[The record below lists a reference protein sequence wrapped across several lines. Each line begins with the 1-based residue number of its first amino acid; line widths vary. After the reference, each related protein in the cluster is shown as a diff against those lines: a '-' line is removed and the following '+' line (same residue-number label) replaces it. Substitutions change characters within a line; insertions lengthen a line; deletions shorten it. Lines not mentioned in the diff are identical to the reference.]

1 MIDQLDRR
9 RRMHDTE
16 GTVPDTDE
24 GNLPAL
30 RHRLARVARGRGLL
44 DVAYRTV
51 DSPVGAL
58 LLAGTDRGLVRVAYA
73 EEGHEAVLARLASEI
88 SPRILRTPA
97 RLDAAARQLD
107 EYFTGCRVRFG
118 LPLDLRLAPGFRR
131 DVLTR
136 LPEIAYGGTAS
147 YLQVAAAAGRP
158 RAARAVGT
166 ACAGNPLPIVLPCH
180 RVVHRDGSLGNY
192 LGGAETKRALLTLEA
207 TR

>member
-1 MIDQLDRR
+1 MIDQLVRGMR
-9 RRMHDTE
+9 DTAR
-16 GTVPDTDE
+16 TVPDVDQ

-30 RHRLARVARGRGLL
+30 HHRLAQVARGRGLL

-73 EEGHEAVLARLASEI
+73 NEGHETALARLATEI

-107 EYFTGCRVRFG
+107 EYFARRRVRFE
-118 LPLDLRLAPGFRR
+118 LPLDLRLVLGFRR
-131 DVLTR
+131 EVLTR
-136 LPEIAYGGTAS
+136 LPDIAYGGTAS
-147 YLQVAAAAGRP
+147 YQRVAAAAGRP
-158 RAARAVGT
+158 RAVHAVGT

-180 RVVHRDGSLGNY
+180 RVVHSDGSRGNY

-207 TR
+207 SR

>member
-1 MIDQLDRR
+1 MIDQLERGR
-9 RRMHDTE
+9 CDTE
-16 GTVPDTDE
+16 GAMPDLDE
-24 GNLPAL
+24 ENLPAL

-58 LLAGTDRGLVRVAYA
+58 LLAGTERGLVRVAYA
-73 EEGHEAVLARLASEI
+73 DQGQESALARLATEI

-107 EYFTGCRVRFG
+107 EYFTRRRVRFE
-118 LPLDLRLAPGFRR
+118 LPLDLRLVLGFRR
-131 DVLTR
+131 EVLTR
-136 LPEIAYGGTAS
+136 LPDLAYGGTAS
-147 YLQVAAAAGRP
+147 YRRVAAAAGRP

-180 RVVHRDGSLGNY
+180 RVVHSDGSLGNY

>member
-1 MIDQLDRR
+1 MIDQLDRGMR
-9 RRMHDTE
+9 DSV
-16 GTVPDTDE
+16 GTVPDIGE

-30 RHRLARVARGRGLL
+30 HHRLARLARGRGML

-58 LLAGTDRGLVRVAYA
+58 LLAGTECGLVRVAYA
-73 EEGHEAVLARLASEI
+73 NEGHEAVLARLASEI

-107 EYFTGCRVRFG
+107 EYFTGRRVRFE
-118 LPLDLRLAPGFRR
+118 LPVDLRLALGFRR
-131 DVLTR
+131 EVLTR
-136 LPEIAYGGTAS
+136 LPDIAYGGTAS
-147 YLQVAAAAGRP
+147 YQRVAAAAGRP

-166 ACAGNPLPIVLPCH
+166 ACASNPLPIVLPCH
-180 RVVHRDGSLGNY
+180 RVVHSDGNPGNY
-192 LGGAETKRALLTLEA
+192 LGGAGTKRALLTLEA